1 MGSPGSGLHI
11 RFFGRVG
18 GNTVELEEEE
28 EDQET
33 EAEEEGKGE
42 TGKAHNFPPKP
53 NRKKGLFFFSRKKT
67 SVHARLT
74 SFSRKR
80 KKQSKGGRSQEGGGK
95 KWRKCQIKITFL

>member
-1 MGSPGSGLHI
+1 MGFHI
-11 RFFGRVG
+11 RLFGRVG

-53 NRKKGLFFFSRKKT
+53 NRKKGLFFLSRKKP

-80 KKQSKGGRSQEGGGK
+80 KKQSKGGEAKRGREKVEEVSNQDYFL
-95 KWRKCQIKITFL
+95 ITFPP

>member
-1 MGSPGSGLHI
+1 MEGRGSPGLGLHI

-33 EAEEEGKGE
+33 EAEKVGKGE

-53 NRKKGLFFFSRKKT
+53 NRKKDFS
-67 SVHARLT
+67 
-74 SFSRKR
+74 SFPEKNPPF
-80 KKQSKGGRSQEGGGK
+80 
-95 KWRKCQIKITFL
+95 THV